1 MNLSENLKKI
11 RKENNLSQ
19 EQLAE
24 KLGVSR
30 QAVSKWESNQAYPEM
45 DKVVQLAQMFHLN
58 IDDLL
63 NQDIGEVNSEKQ
75 AKTAINKY
83 VDDFLAFL
91 TKTVDMFSSMKW
103 RDRIKCIF
111 EQILIVCFFIIVLSI
126 IAMVGDS
133 ILIGLLSMLPNHIEY
148 IIHSIFESI
157 YLIISFIL
165 ITILLAHIFKTRYLD
180 YYVIVKGNKKEETIN
195 EEENNQEEKIVEE
208 HEKTTYLKKKQEKV
222 VIRDPKHSD
231 YKFISGMLKGLLW
244 MLKGFV
250 LIFVFFLCFMLIGLV
265 IALMSSFLIIKT
277 GIFFIG
283 ILLAVLST
291 IVMTIL
297 FLTILLNFI
306 MNRKNKKKMILITF
320 IVSVVLM
327 GIGFGTTIIGFTQFD
342 YIDEINNSIYQEDEL
357 VIPMEDN
364 LIISNLHYYQG
375 NYITYIEEEREDIK
389 IVYKHTKYYRLSY
402 KKYDSNMDF
411 YLTVENPNVLKTAR
425 DWLKDINDKK
435 IINYGKA
442 RFYVYISKEN
452 MERIKE
458 NNKKYYEEEKVI
470 EENIEGYVSID
481 KLPKE
486 YSIHQMIEDNV
497 IVITHDKNYNT
508 NIYDEFIEKLKKKQ
522 DAFLRIGSFTI
533 EGDII
538 ITDIKYDSKTEKA
551 IITTDN
557 TRDKFSNDKDRKIKS
572 EVYEHLEEH
581 DEVTERG
588 GVRELITYNGILEND
603 YRVLLSFQ
611 AFID

>member
-45 DKVVQLAQMFHLN
+45 DKVIQLAQMFHLN

-75 AKTAINKY
+75 SKTAINKY
-83 VDDFLAFL
+83 IDDFLAFI

-103 RDRIKCIF
+103 KDRIKCIF
-111 EQILIVCFFIIVLSI
+111 EQILIVCFFILVLSI
-126 IAMVGDS
+126 IAMIGDS
-133 ILIGLLSMLPNHIEY
+133 ILMGLLSMLPNHIEY

-157 YLIISFIL
+157 YLIICFIL
-165 ITILLAHIFKTRYLD
+165 ITILLAHIFKIRYLD
-180 YYVIVKGNKKEETIN
+180 YYVIVKENKKSEIIGDKEKSQN
-195 EEENNQEEKIVEE
+195 KKIVEE
-208 HEKTTYLKKKQEKV
+208 DEKIIYTKRKQEKV

-231 YKFISGMLKGLLW
+231 YKFISGMLKGLFW

-250 LIFVFFLCFMLIGLV
+250 LLFVFFLCLMLIGLV
-265 IALMSSFLIIKT
+265 ITLILSFLIIKT
-277 GIFFIG
+277 GMFFLG
-283 ILLAVLST
+283 IVLAVLA
-291 IVMTIL
+291 IIIMTIL

-342 YIDEINNSIYQEDEL
+342 YIDETNNSIYQEDEL

-364 LIISNLHYYQG
+364 LIIRGLHYYQRD
-375 NYITYIEEEREDIK
+375 YITYIEEEREDIK
-389 IVYKHTKYYRLSY
+389 IVYEHTKYYRLSY
-402 KKYDSNMDF
+402 EKYDSNMDF

-452 MERIKE
+452 MEKIKE
-458 NNKKYYEEEKVI
+458 NNKQYYEKEGSIHNYYYELRDQNSEYRSRIYEYENKIDDLEEKI
-470 EENIEGYVSID
+470 KELNQELNYDKGEN
-481 KLPKE
+481 
-486 YSIHQMIEDNV
+486 
-497 IVITHDKNYNT
+497 
-508 NIYDEFIEKLKKKQ
+508 
-522 DAFLRIGSFTI
+522 
-533 EGDII
+533 
-538 ITDIKYDSKTEKA
+538 
-551 IITTDN
+551 
-557 TRDKFSNDKDRKIKS
+557 
-572 EVYEHLEEH
+572 
-581 DEVTERG
+581 
-588 GVRELITYNGILEND
+588 
-603 YRVLLSFQ
+603 
-611 AFID
+611 